1 MFTFFSIQE
10 KGEKKELIL
19 PRTTSSFLFFFL
31 FRLFLQMIIDVE
43 LSSLSQVVLGP
54 LFVSNS
60 PLDSCSTE
68 MQVSNSKQTSVFPPF
83 SCKWV
88 GSGTAGA
95 CERERGIVKTPRIF
109 MIYNVCITDSA
120 AATKTV
126 NSLSW
131 RRERK
136 REVNEVFPFFLSF
149 PPSGK
154 LIFKPGSW
162 IADVWPALI
171 QKTKNKKQ
179 KTKKKH
185 YLMPGCFKNN
195 QMCVCVWADSISA
208 RVRCFFACCSNGAC
222 SKKMFLVTSSF
233 FPRVRQVGNSSI

>member
-68 MQVSNSKQTSVFPPF
+68 MQVSNSKQTSVFPLF
-83 SCKWV
+83 HV
-88 GSGTAGA
+88 SGWGA
-95 CERERGIVKTPRIF
+95 VLLVLARERERENVKTPRIF

-162 IADVWPALI
+162 IAVVWPALV
-171 QKTKNKKQ
+171 QKTNIIWCPAASR
-179 KTKKKH
+179 TTR
-185 YLMPGCFKNN
+185 
-195 QMCVCVWADSISA
+195 CVCVCERIPSQLGSGVSLPA
-208 RVRCFFACCSNGAC
+208 VRMGHAA
-222 SKKMFLVTSSF
+222 KKMFLVTSSF